1 MERIAWTR
9 AFGLAWLVLLG
20 GAAVGYAVV
29 HWASNLPA
37 ERVEIPQE
45 LLDGVEMTTHSGAE
59 QAVATGPPAQLFI
72 FIFGRNLSVYVWL
85 LAGLLSAG
93 AVTFA
98 VLLFNGVSLGQTI
111 GFAVWN
117 GLPPG
122 LIVDLVAPH
131 GVLEIGTLC
140 IGGAVG
146 FQGLRVLREGAQRG
160 WAVLKA
166 LRLGLVLAFG
176 AAALAVAAGVEAV
189 VVADSMAL
197 VGDLRGEQHRVE
209 D

>member
-1 MERIAWTR
+1 MERIAWAS
-9 AFGLAWLVLLG
+9 AFALACLVLFG
-20 GAAVGYAVV
+20 GMAVGYAVV

-37 ERVEIPQE
+37 EMVEIPQE
-45 LLDGVEMTTHSGAE
+45 LLDGIEMPAQAGAE
-59 QAVATGPPAQLFI
+59 QAVATGPPKDLFI
-72 FIFGRNLSVYVWL
+72 FILARNFSVYVWL

-93 AVTFA
+93 AITFA
-98 VLLFNGVSLGQTI
+98 VLLFNGISLGQTI

-122 LIVDLVAPH
+122 VIVDLVAPH
-131 GVLEIGTLC
+131 GVLEMGTLC

-146 FQGLRVLREGAQRG
+146 FQGLRVLRAGAQRG

-176 AAALAVAAGVEAV
+176 AAALTVAAGVETV

-197 VGDLRGEQHRVE
+197 VGDLRGEQRHVV

>member
-1 MERIAWTR
+1 M
-9 AFGLAWLVLLG
+9 
-20 GAAVGYAVV
+20 AVGYAVV

-37 ERVEIPQE
+37 ERLEIPQE
-45 LLDGVEMTTHSGAE
+45 LREGVEMTMHSGAE
-59 QAVATGPPAQLFI
+59 QAVATGPSADLFI

-85 LAGLLSAG
+85 LTGLLSAG
-93 AVTFA
+93 AITFA
-98 VLLFNGVSLGQTI
+98 VLLFNGISLGQTI

-122 LIVDLVAPH
+122 VIVDLVAPH
-131 GVLEIGTLC
+131 GVLELGTLC

-176 AAALAVAAGVEAV
+176 AAALAVAAGVETV
-189 VVADSMAL
+189 VVADSVAL
-197 VGDLRGEQHRVE
+197 LGERGGHRHVV